1 MPIIENNGK
10 LVIVRMKRDHDMPK
24 RICVR
29 RRNDDGTDDEIWFE
43 PESVFAALAKL
54 LGKARD
60 NK

>member
-1 MPIIENNGK
+1 MPIIEDNGK
-10 LVIVRMKRDHDMPK
+10 RIIVRMMRKHDMPK

-43 PESVFAALAKL
+43 AESVSIALAKL